1 MPKKYIQSSDIK
13 RIHSLIRAEQG
24 SLKEVMRREV
34 TEEARVQGLSVRPGQ
49 KVLDK
54 VTNMK
59 GEVLYATRKTV
70 ILPYSSSSG
79 QGGSTGQT

>member
-1 MPKKYIQSSDIK
+1 MPRKYIQSSDI
-13 RIHSLIRAEQG
+13 RRVHNLIKAEQG
-24 SLKEVMRREV
+24 SLKEVMRRER
-34 TEEARVQGLSVRPGQ
+34 EEEVRIQGLSVVPGQ

-70 ILPYSSSSG
+70 ILPYSRGGGQGSSSD
-79 QGGSTGQT
+79 

>member
-70 ILPYSSSSG
+70 ILPYSTGSG
-79 QGGSTGQT
+79 QGSSTGQT

>member
-1 MPKKYIQSSDIK
+1 MAKKYIQHSDIR

-59 GEVLYATRKTV
+59 GEVIHATRKAFIIPPTR
-70 ILPYSSSSG
+70 SAG
-79 QGGSTGQT
+79 

>member
-1 MPKKYIQSSDIK
+1 MAKKYIQSSDIR
-13 RIHSLIRAEQG
+13 RIHNLIRAEQG
-24 SLKEVMRREV
+24 SLREVIRREV

-59 GEVLYATRKTV
+59 GEVIYATRKTV
-70 ILPYSSSSG
+70 IIPYSSSSG
-79 QGGSTGQT
+79 QGSSTGQA

>member
-54 VTNMK
+54 VTNKK

-70 ILPYSSSSG
+70 ILPYSSG
-79 QGGSTGQT
+79 GEQGSSTGQT